1 MGHLLHV
8 SLVLGTGDTELRHES
23 QHRGYHSVWRSKHVD
38 TISIIREREN
48 ATWFREGSHPCHPG
62 L

>member
-23 QHRGYHSVWRSKHVD
+23 QHRGYHSV
-38 TISIIREREN
+38 
-48 ATWFREGSHPCHPG
+48 
-62 L
+62 